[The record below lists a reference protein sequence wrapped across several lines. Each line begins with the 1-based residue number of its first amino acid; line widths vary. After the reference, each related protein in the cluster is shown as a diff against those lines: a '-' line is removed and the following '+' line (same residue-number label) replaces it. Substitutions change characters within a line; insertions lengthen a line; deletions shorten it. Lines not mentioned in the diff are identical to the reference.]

1 MRCNQKQM
9 FITAVHFYSSS
20 RFSSRGVEFYLFC
33 FIFFSSLVCLVSHM
47 RGAGRSSSRRPPR
60 RDWQQQSRASSSSK
74 DDALVDLD
82 DPTVKLWARLAVY
95 ALVFVAPGY
104 ALDFHAL
111 RLFFF
116 FPIRFSVSLC
126 LLSLSIYL
134 SSRRLISLSVCVF
147 HFAQAV
153 VVRAAVDSTG
163 RELCPRPVA
172 VQLPR

>member
-20 RFSSRGVEFYLFC
+20 RFLRALKSFY
-33 FIFFSSLVCLVSHM
+33 FISFSLLFFSSLACVCTHM

-60 RDWQQQSRASSSSK
+60 RDWQQQSRASSSAK

-104 ALDFHAL
+104 ALAFHAL

-116 FPIRFSVSLC
+116 FFQSVFRGLA
-126 LLSLSIYL
+126 LLTLSLSFFSSTNL
-134 SSRRLISLSVCVF
+134 SLCVCVSF
-147 HFAQAV
+147 
-153 VVRAAVDSTG
+153 
-163 RELCPRPVA
+163 
-172 VQLPR
+172 

>member
-1 MRCNQKQM
+1 
-9 FITAVHFYSSS
+9 
-20 RFSSRGVEFYLFC
+20 
-33 FIFFSSLVCLVSHM
+33 M

-60 RDWQQQSRASSSSK
+60 RDWQQQLRASSSSK

-104 ALDFHAL
+104 ALAFHAL

-116 FPIRFSVSLC
+116 FFQSVFRGLA
-126 LLSLSIYL
+126 LLTLSLSFF
-134 SSRRLISLSVCVF
+134 SSTNLSLSVCVF
-147 HFAQAV
+147 HFEQAV

>member
-20 RFSSRGVEFYLFC
+20 RFSSRVLVVLSLFLH
-33 FIFFSSLVCLVSHM
+33 FFSSLVCLVSHM

-60 RDWQQQSRASSSSK
+60 RDWQQQSRASSSSSK

-104 ALDFHAL
+104 ALST
-111 RLFFF
+111 FFSNPF
-116 FPIRFSVSLC
+116 FAVSLC
-126 LLSLSIYL
+126 LLSLYL
-134 SSRRLISLSVCVF
+134 SSRRLISLSLCVF
-147 HFAQAV
+147 DFAQAV
-153 VVRAAVDSTG
+153 VVRAAVDSTR

>member
-20 RFSSRGVEFYLFC
+20 RFSSRGVEFYISFASL
-33 FIFFSSLVCLVSHM
+33 FFSSLVCLVSHM

-111 RLFFF
+111 RLFSF
-116 FPIRFSVSLC
+116 FPIRFSLC
-126 LLSLSIYL
+126 LLSLSIFL
-134 SSRRLISLSVCVF
+134 L
-147 HFAQAV
+147 
-153 VVRAAVDSTG
+153 VD
-163 RELCPRPVA
+163 
-172 VQLPR
+172 

>member
-1 MRCNQKQM
+1 M
-9 FITAVHFYSSS
+9 
-20 RFSSRGVEFYLFC
+20 YLFC
-33 FIFFSSLVCLVSHM
+33 LHFFCSSLVCLVSHM

-60 RDWQQQSRASSSSK
+60 RDWQQRLRASSSSK
-74 DDALVDLD
+74 DDALVVLD

-104 ALDFHAL
+104 ALAFHAL

-116 FPIRFSVSLC
+116 FPIRFFAVSLC
-126 LLSLSIYL
+126 LRFAYALSLSL
-134 SSRRLISLSVCVF
+134 SLSFFSSTNLSLCVRVF